1 MTTSFFQEISS
12 FATAFPGIDLS
23 AMPRIAEQF
32 SHVPILLRSRAVLWP
47 EFAKMY
53 PELFSQT
60 FSRSNGS
67 IVSVVEQEYVKA
79 TVLDAATKRG
89 VGDCVIDAL
98 QTIADSYMKM
108 NAFYAHL
115 IALFP
120 RESFAHA
127 FRVKDVVRANTL
139 VDAAFPRWAT
149 DVVGARVVPKNI
161 QDFPKAIQDFE
172 REFADEILFK
182 TNTFPMNDE
191 DMIRDIGPFS
201 VPYRAVH
208 YYLPLGKYCFE
219 VQFRSPAIDV
229 WSAIH
234 HDTMYKPRVP
244 LSSAS
249 RDALMQFG
257 EECCVV
263 DAYALV
269 KGDLT

>member
-32 SHVPILLRSRAVLWP
+32 SHIPPSFRTRVALWP
-47 EFAKMY
+47 ALATRF
-53 PELFSQT
+53 PELFSQVFFRT
-60 FSRSNGS
+60 DGS
-67 IVSVVEQEYVKA
+67 VVSVLAQSDVRGAVLNAALTLGVEGC
-79 TVLDAATKRG
+79 AA
-89 VGDCVIDAL
+89 DAL
-98 QTIADSYMKM
+98 RTIEGAHGDIDI
-108 NAFYAHL
+108 FYGRL
-115 IALFP
+115 LTLFP

-139 VDAAFPRWAT
+139 VAAAFPRWVT

-161 QDFPKAIQDFE
+161 QDFPTMIRDFE
-172 REFADEILFK
+172 RKFADEILFK
-182 TNTFPMNDE
+182 INTFPMSDAE
-191 DMIRDIGPFS
+191 MIRDIGPFS
-201 VPYRAVH
+201 VPYRAIH
-208 YYLPLGKYCFE
+208 YYLPLGRYCLE

-244 LSSAS
+244 LSLDS
-249 RDALMQFG
+249 RDALMRFG

-269 KGDLT
+269 NGGLI